1 MKLFYFLLVTFI
13 VGCSS
18 PNMSGNWSASNN
30 IYIEQKENGELA
42 VTINKRG
49 PFKGVITDNI
59 ITVDFYDDPGCC
71 KGVVENDAIYW
82 SNGSVWRHF
91 K

>member
-1 MKLFYFLLVTFI
+1 MKPFFFLLI
-13 VGCSS
+13 ILLASCST

-30 IYIEQKENGELA
+30 IYIDQKENGELA
-42 VTINKRG
+42 VTINNRG
-49 PFKGVITDNI
+49 PFKGVITGNI

-71 KGVVENDAIYW
+71 KGIIEKDVIRW
-82 SNGSVWRHF
+82 SNGSVWRYF